1 MQNMYYRF
9 QGKIRSQEVV
19 RRGFMSDFYFKIFPM
34 YFMLPKRSLTL
45 LHRLLPFLSQA
56 KSRNCARYSRNSFLD
71 ESGGVSLEEGY
82 VIGKSAEIFGKKIF
96 EDIPDKVKRSDSRYP
111 SGTGRKNR
119 SCCTVKG

>member
-1 MQNMYYRF
+1 
-9 QGKIRSQEVV
+9 
-19 RRGFMSDFYFKIFPM
+19 MSDFLFQNISHVFHA
-34 YFMLPKRSLTL
+34 PKRSLTL
-45 LHRLLPFLSQA
+45 LHRLLPFQLRQKAEIAPDTAEILS
-56 KSRNCARYSRNSFLD
+56 LD